1 MYSPTV
7 RRLVA
12 ELPNSGRFPGPA
24 SSRVENP
31 ICGDVLELYLS
42 IDDGRIT
49 ESRFQATGCPAA
61 IAAGAAITI
70 LIEGKS
76 VVEAL
81 QIGVE
86 QLLEFLEGLPAHKR
100 HGAEMAIRALQEALK
115 NYKPASG

>member
-1 MYSPTV
+1 MYSATV

-12 ELPNSGRFPGPA
+12 ELPNSGRLPGSA

-42 IDDGRIT
+42 VDKGHVT

-70 LIEGKS
+70 LTKEKSIE
-76 VVEAL
+76 AARL
-81 QIGVE
+81 ITVE
-86 QLLEFLEGLPAHKR
+86 QLLDFLEGLPPHKR
-100 HGAEMAIRALQEALK
+100 HGAEMAVRALQQALIREA
-115 NYKPASG
+115 

>member
-12 ELPNSGRFPGPA
+12 ELPNSGRLPGSA
-24 SSRVENP
+24 CSRVENP
-31 ICGDVLELYLS
+31 ICGDVLELYVS
-42 IDDGRIT
+42 VADGCIA

-76 VVEAL
+76 VAAAQQISVE
-81 QIGVE
+81 E
-86 QLLEFLEGLPAHKR
+86 LLEFLEGLPPHKR
-100 HGAEMAIRALQEALK
+100 HGAEMAVRALQQALK
-115 NYKPASG
+115 AEGKD